1 MDTTPSTLS
10 QDNSSAVDEQH
21 SVPRTLVLHLLPGVL
36 ILVFFVAVAPLVV
49 RGFGFPPAMAV
60 YLAIVF
66 VLIPFE
72 LGYLIYQAR
81 KNGTSLGEIVL
92 YRQRVPKG
100 QFVLLVGA
108 LFVWGII
115 ISPLV
120 LPVDFFV
127 KENLFS
133 WLPWWLDI
141 SNGLAKGFAR
151 FSTRVLL
158 ITWVFGLIVNG
169 IVAPVVEEMY
179 FRGYLLP
186 RISRLGVWAPVV
198 NTVLFSLYH
207 FFSPFQIVSRIIQF
221 LPVVYAA
228 WWKRSIY
235 VSMASHVLGNVAG
248 SVVTLL
254 LILGVFGAGPT

>member
-1 MDTTPSTLS
+1 MDTPSTLS
-10 QDNSSAVDEQH
+10 QYNSRAVDEQH

-49 RGFGFPPAMAV
+49 RGFGFPPALAV

-81 KNGTSLGEIVL
+81 KNGTSLGDIVL
-92 YRQRVPKG
+92 YRQPVPKG

-133 WLPWWLDI
+133 LLPRWLDI

-151 FSTRVLL
+151 FSSTAVL

-186 RISRLGVWAPVV
+186 RISRLGAWAPIV

>member
-1 MDTTPSTLS
+1 MDSTPSMLS
-10 QDNSSAVDEQH
+10 QDNRSAVDEQH

-49 RGFGFPPAMAV
+49 GGFGFPPALAV

-81 KNGTSLGEIVL
+81 KNGTSFGDIVL
-92 YRQRVPKG
+92 YRQPVPKG

-127 KENLFS
+127 KENKFS
-133 WLPWWLDI
+133 LLPWLLDI

-158 ITWVFGLIVNG
+158 ITWVFGLIVTG
-169 IVAPVVEEMY
+169 
-179 FRGYLLP
+179 
-186 RISRLGVWAPVV
+186 
-198 NTVLFSLYH
+198 
-207 FFSPFQIVSRIIQF
+207 
-221 LPVVYAA
+221 
-228 WWKRSIY
+228 
-235 VSMASHVLGNVAG
+235 
-248 SVVTLL
+248 
-254 LILGVFGAGPT
+254 

>member
-10 QDNSSAVDEQH
+10 QDNNSAVDEQH

-49 RGFGFPPAMAV
+49 RGFGFPPALAV

-81 KNGTSLGEIVL
+81 KNGTSFGNIVL
-92 YRQRVPKG
+92 YRQPVPRG
-100 QFVLLVGA
+100 QFVLLVVA

-120 LPVDFFV
+120 FPVDSFV

-133 WLPWWLDI
+133 WVPWWLDI
-141 SNGLAKGFAR
+141 SNGVAQGFAK
-151 FSTRVLL
+151 FSTTSLL
-158 ITWVFGLIVNG
+158 ITWAFGLIANG
-169 IVAPVVEEMY
+169 IAAPVVEEMY

-186 RISRLGVWAPVV
+186 RISRLGAWAPVV
-198 NTVLFSLYH
+198 NTALFSLYH
-207 FFSPFQIVSRIIQF
+207 FFNPFSLLSRIVQF
-221 LPVVYAA
+221 LPVVYVA

-235 VSMASHVLGNVAG
+235 VSMIVHVLGNLAA

-254 LILGVFGAGPT
+254 LILGVFGGMPG